1 MLDVAI
7 KIDELENTKTLSK
20 EILEALY
27 KQKLLKVFVPNT
39 LGGLGKN
46 LIDGIKIFRQIGQLD
61 GNIGWAVTIGSGGN
75 MFLPLF
81 QQHIGKMYFEPENA
95 VISGSGK
102 MTGTARKVE
111 GGYIISG
118 SWHYCSGADYGTIFT
133 MNTINEETREM
144 VTCSVKR
151 EDVTIVQDWQA
162 IGLKATASHTIQL
175 ENVFVQD
182 SETFQFNRIQN
193 NYNLPVHTFPFLT
206 FSESSFFSLAIG
218 MARNVLMKQQQT
230 LSEKFHKEHS
240 RYQLVSEKIQQAQTV
255 IDQIEGQFDAQVTI
269 LWQQHLERQIDE
281 QLMQEFSQFCQT
293 ASSELQSEL
302 QSLMRYFGM
311 EAVLETSELSYSWRN
326 FCTASQHVFLTP

>member
-1 MLDVAI
+1 MLDVAL
-7 KIDELENTKTLSK
+7 KIDELEKERTLSK
-20 EILEALY
+20 GILEALY
-27 KQKLLKVFVPNT
+27 EQKLLKVFVPDT

-46 LIDGIKIFRQIGQLD
+46 LIDGLKIFRQMGQLD

-81 QQHIGKMYFEPENA
+81 QQHEGEEYFKPENA

-102 MTGTARKVE
+102 LDGTARKVE

-118 SWHYCSGADYGTIFT
+118 RWHYCSGADYGTTFT
-133 MNTINEETREM
+133 MNTVNEDNREV

-151 EDVTIVQDWQA
+151 ENVTVIQDWQA
-162 IGLKATASHTIQL
+162 VGLKATASHTIQL
-175 ENVFVQD
+175 DNVFVRD
-182 SETFQFNRIQN
+182 SETFQFDQIQN
-193 NYNLPVHTFPFLT
+193 NFHLPVHTFPFLT
-206 FSESSFFSLAIG
+206 FSESSFFSLVIG
-218 MARNVLMKQQQT
+218 MARNVLMKQQQA
-230 LSEKFHKEHS
+230 LSEKFNEEHS

-255 IDQIEGQFDAQVTI
+255 VDQIEEQFDVRVAT
-269 LWQQHLERQIDE
+269 LWQQHTERQLEE
-281 QLMQEFSQFCQT
+281 QLLSEFSQFCQT

-326 FCTASQHVFLTP
+326 FCTANQHVFLTP

>member
-7 KIDELENTKTLSK
+7 KRDELEISKTIST

-27 KQKLLKVFVPNT
+27 DRKLLKVFVPDT

-46 LIDGIKIFRQIGQLD
+46 LIDGIKIFRQMGQLD

-81 QQHIGKMYFEPENA
+81 QAHVGEMHFEPENA

-102 MTGTARKVE
+102 PDGIARKVE

-118 SWHYCSGADYGTIFT
+118 RWHYCSGADYATTFT
-133 MNTINEETREM
+133 MNTINEENGEM

-151 EDVTIVQDWQA
+151 ADVTIEQDWQA

-175 ENVFVQD
+175 EEVFVKD
-182 SETFQFNRIQN
+182 TETFEFDQIQN

-206 FSESSFFSLAIG
+206 FSESSFFSLVIG
-218 MARNVLMKQQQT
+218 MAHNVLLKQQQA
-230 LSEKFHKEHS
+230 LNEKFNVEHS
-240 RYQLVSEKIQQAQTV
+240 RYQLVSEKIQRAQT
-255 IDQIEGQFDAQVTI
+255 IINEIEVEFDARVET
-269 LWQQHLERQIDE
+269 LWQQHTQLQIDE
-281 QLMQEFSQFCQT
+281 QLLREFSQFCQT
-293 ASSELQSEL
+293 ASNEITNVLQL
-302 QSLMRYFGM
+302 LMRYFGM